1 MPAAPSAV
9 SRRFDFRLGMGIPLA
24 LMALLLVFDP
34 TELDFSLTRL
44 FYVPGAGFL
53 GRHSF
58 WLEIILHN
66 RAKEAVILLAVLAA
80 VGFLLSLLFR
90 RLRLWRRPLG
100 YVLLA
105 MTLSTSIV
113 TPLKTLTGVQCP
125 WSLAEFG
132 GTETYAPLL
141 GKHAYT
147 PNPGRCWPGGH
158 ASAGFS
164 LLALYFVL
172 RDRRPRSARFAMGVA
187 LGLGT
192 LFSVGRVM
200 QGAHFLSH
208 NVWTLLFDWTI
219 CLLCYRW
226 ILYRDPQGKCE
237 ANDWRRIVRT
247 DSFAAR
253 PVCMPRQHR
262 SRQL

>member
-1 MPAAPSAV
+1 MTATPSPA
-9 SRRFDFRLGMGIPLA
+9 SRHFDFRLGIGIPVA

-44 FYVPGAGFL
+44 FYTPGAGFV

-58 WLEIILHN
+58 WLENILHD
-66 RAKEAVILLAVLAA
+66 RAKQAVILLAALAA
-80 VGFLLSLLFR
+80 FGLLVSILSSRFR
-90 RLRLWRRPLG
+90 RWRRPLG
-100 YVLLA
+100 YLLLA
-105 MTLSTSIV
+105 MIVSTSIV
-113 TPLKTLTGVQCP
+113 SPLKTLTGVQCP
-125 WSLAEFG
+125 WSLSEFG
-132 GTETYAPLL
+132 GTETYAPLFGDHVATL
-141 GKHAYT
+141 
-147 PNPGRCWPGGH
+147 NPGRCWPGGH

-172 RDRRPRSARFAMGVA
+172 RDRRPRGARVALGVA

-192 LFSVGRVM
+192 LFSLGRMM

-226 ILYRDPQGKCE
+226 ILYRDPQSQGVKPE
-237 ANDWRRIVRT
+237 RSVRGQRLAT
-247 DSFAAR
+247 NE
-253 PVCMPRQHR
+253 HN
-262 SRQL
+262 